1 VNYLIPSKQPDATQ
15 GDLKMARLVYCYF
28 TSLDGHVADE
38 KGKFDWAEPDE
49 AVLEFV
55 NELERPI
62 RTHLYGR
69 RMYET
74 MTCWETDSQ
83 FAAQSPGCAAFS
95 EIWKA
100 AEKVVYSTTLSAPST
115 VQTRVER
122 TFDSDAVRRLKLDAS
137 TDISVGGATLAA
149 KALKAGLVDEI
160 RVFIS
165 PVVVGGG
172 LKMFP
177 DGVSL
182 QLEFLEERTFKNGM
196 TFVRYSVR
204 QT

>member
-1 VNYLIPSKQPDATQ
+1 
-15 GDLKMARLVYCYF
+15 MARLVYGYF

-95 EIWKA
+95 QIWKA

-115 VQTRVER
+115 VQTRVAR

-137 TDISVGGATLAA
+137 ADISRRFVGRNCSMTSTNTRKRFGRITRTSRRDR
-149 KALKAGLVDEI
+149 K
-160 RVFIS
+160 RH
-165 PVVVGGG
+165 
-172 LKMFP
+172 
-177 DGVSL
+177 SL
-182 QLEFLEERTFKNGM
+182 QTHG
-196 TFVRYSVR
+196 
-204 QT
+204 